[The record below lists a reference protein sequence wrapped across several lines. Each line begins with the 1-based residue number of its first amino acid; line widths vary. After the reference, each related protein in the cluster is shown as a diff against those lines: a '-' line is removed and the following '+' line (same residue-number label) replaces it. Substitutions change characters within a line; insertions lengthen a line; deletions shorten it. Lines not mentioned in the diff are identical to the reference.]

1 MERGIEQGLARG
13 GAAVGMVVATE
24 DEEEAGA
31 QLFDGVNPKIDL
43 GKT

>member
-13 GAAVGMVVATE
+13 GTAAGTAVVTE